1 MCKRYIIS
9 QDSFFILV
17 LGTFYIMLV
26 KALTKYKSKWVMKL
40 IYIKVISNTLLNSDI
55 LIVFHA
61 WIGIRISKAQLS
73 KMTQAANTLLF
84 RILADKETKLG
95 CNNQL
100 IRKHKKGYR
109 HVPHRDKPPQIV
121 EKRNERERNRV
132 QAVNQ
137 AFLRLRKALPMSKK
151 VSIWPFKKP

>member
-1 MCKRYIIS
+1 
-9 QDSFFILV
+9 
-17 LGTFYIMLV
+17 
-26 KALTKYKSKWVMKL
+26 
-40 IYIKVISNTLLNSDI
+40 
-55 LIVFHA
+55 
-61 WIGIRISKAQLS
+61 
-73 KMTQAANTLLF
+73 MTQAANTLLF
-84 RILADKETKLG
+84 RILAVKETKLG

-151 VSIWPFKKP
+151 VSI